1 MKETIFPK
9 LRVHIKDN
17 NNSPHGK
24 FHRFLSPLSSKF
36 PDLNFAHMFSIFTH
50 VMNPVGD
57 TNSHLGLHVVK
68 EEKLS
73 KISLGSKV
81 RLL

>member
-1 MKETIFPK
+1 
-9 LRVHIKDN
+9 
-17 NNSPHGK
+17 
-24 FHRFLSPLSSKF
+24 
-36 PDLNFAHMFSIFTH
+36 MFSIFTY
-50 VMNPVGD
+50 VMKRD

>member
-1 MKETIFPK
+1 M
-9 LRVHIKDN
+9 DN

-36 PDLNFAHMFSIFTH
+36 PELDFSIFTN
-50 VMNPVGD
+50 VMKSD
-57 TNSHLGLHVVK
+57 TNRDPGLPVVK

-73 KISLGSKV
+73 KIILGSKV

>member
-1 MKETIFPK
+1 MRIFFAK

-36 PDLNFAHMFSIFTH
+36 PDLDFSIFTH
-50 VMNPVGD
+50 VMKSD
-57 TNSHLGLHVVK
+57 TNRDSGLPVVK